1 MAIPSSRSQLISFCK
16 RKLGH
21 GVIDINISTDQEDD
35 IIDEA
40 LQYYRDYHVDAI
52 QRTYLKHQLTS
63 ADITNK
69 YISISDAITG
79 VVKVF
84 PVGGTNVTNNSMFNV
99 KYQLRLSDLFDLA
112 DVEMIHYSMVMEHLE
127 FIDNLLVGTKTFDY
141 NRHMDRLYIY
151 MDWDSDVNADDYL
164 VLEVYQVIDPSTY
177 TNVYNDLWLKRYTT
191 ALMKKQWGQN
201 LKKFDSITL
210 PGGITYNG
218 QSLYDEAVS
227 EIENL
232 ESTILLSHDTLP
244 TMIIG

>member
-63 ADITNK
+63 TDITNK

-151 MDWDSDVNADDYL
+151 MDWDSDINVDDYL